1 MAYINKQNIMNT
13 EQATNEIY
21 MEVINKFNR
30 LPFEERLSL
39 LKLLKQHHK
48 DAEVKKVFLQE
59 E

>member
-1 MAYINKQNIMNT
+1 MNT